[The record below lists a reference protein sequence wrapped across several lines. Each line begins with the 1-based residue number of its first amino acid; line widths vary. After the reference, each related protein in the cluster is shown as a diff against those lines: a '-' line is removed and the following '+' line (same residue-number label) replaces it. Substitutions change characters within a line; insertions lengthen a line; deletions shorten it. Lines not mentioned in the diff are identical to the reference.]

1 MTPAIRREALNPS
14 DKEAL
19 MKNALRGALLGAA
32 LLVSSVLAS
41 AQFSGNVQGDV
52 HDASGAAVAGASVTL
67 NNTATNVTQTTKTD
81 STGNYGFVSL
91 APGNYKIS
99 VSARGFAPAAVAV
112 TLLTSQTA
120 NVPVRLDVG
129 SVEESVTVTTAAPIL
144 DTADSRTQLTI
155 ESQQLTDLP
164 LAGRNL
170 LALTTIAPG
179 VTGLGLAPGGSPG
192 SAADN
197 YSTETQVD
205 ASANGRGS
213 VGNMYVVDGMDVTS
227 DIRPGVLNL
236 TPNPDA
242 IQETS
247 IQPNTFST
255 EHGRASSLQ
264 MVMTT
269 KSGTNQFHGSASDY
283 FTYQNLWALTEFAQP
298 RKYAPFHSNNFSG
311 AIGGPILPKREFF
324 FFFAIEPLR
333 ATQTTAGQTLT
344 FEDPQFTTWAQQNL
358 PNTLGT
364 SILAKYAPSAAS
376 GTGVAL
382 TAADIFPG
390 SCGTSA
396 TSNLPCALPMVDNG
410 VFNSSN
416 FRNGTQWN
424 IRIDKYFSKDRV
436 YGTFFRTTLETG
448 GPAARPAFDTSNHY
462 VTDSLQI
469 NQTHTFSGTLLNEAA
484 FGYNKVEGVNEATG
498 NFIVPNISVTGQSV
512 GFGIGFAQ
520 GDFIQH
526 NYHWRDALTKVAGAH
541 SFKFGYEG
549 RHGDDLA
556 LFAPVYNQ
564 PNFSFDNLLALAQDA
579 PHSESGLAYNP
590 LTGQPAKG
598 QYEYALTIHG
608 LFLQDTWKV
617 RNRLTLTYG
626 LRWDDFGN
634 PYPLNGTVLANF
646 HLGPGQTLDQR
657 IANGFMLQQSN
668 VFNHAIANVFSP
680 RAGFSWDPTGS
691 GDWVVRGGFGLYHD
705 WPTLGNDENGL
716 KGNPPGWIVPT
727 FLSTGGTAS
736 PIFALGTTAS
746 TPSGF
751 PYPAL
756 PSTQLD
762 SHGGLANS
770 QINVG
775 GLDPNLISPVT
786 YNYTASVERKI
797 AAGLVASVGYSGSRS
812 DNLIEGGGQETATS
826 YGTDINR
833 YAGDLIVH
841 NGATT
846 RLNPSFGAITYAQ
859 NGALGRYNAL
869 ITSVRGRFR
878 HRGYFSASYTRS
890 ESKDDSQIYPTF
902 TNLQRYY
909 GPSVWDAP
917 NRFSLALNCDLPGF
931 HPGTGLLGRITDGWS
946 ISGVTIL
953 QSGTPFVVYT
963 NASYQQGGDYNADGF
978 NYDFPDV
985 ASYDQ
990 GTGRSRYLQGV
1001 FVPGQFTAPSAGAE
1015 GNEAPYR
1022 FREPGYA
1029 NTDISLAKNT
1039 KIVERVA
1046 FQLRFDFFNAWNR
1059 PNLNSIDAN
1068 LPDGSFGKAT
1078 GQYNPRWIQLGARI
1092 SF

>member
-1 MTPAIRREALNPS
+1 
-14 DKEAL
+14 
-19 MKNALRGALLGAA
+19 MKNILRGAAV
-32 LLVSSVLAS
+32 LVYCIAAS
-41 AQFSGNVQGDV
+41 AQFSGNIQGDV
-52 HDASGAAVAGASVTL
+52 HDTSGAAVVGAFVTL
-67 NNTATNVTQTTKTD
+67 NNTATNVTQTSKTD
-81 STGNYGFVSL
+81 STGNYRFVSL

-99 VSARGFAPAAVAV
+99 VSAQGFAPAAVTV

-120 NVPVRLDVG
+120 EVPVKLNVG
-129 SVEESVTVTTAAPIL
+129 SVTESVAVTTQAPIL

-164 LAGRNL
+164 LPGRNL
-170 LALTTIAPG
+170 LALTTVAPG

-213 VGNMYVVDGMDVTS
+213 VGNMFVVDGMDVTS

-255 EHGRASSLQ
+255 EYGRASSVQ

-269 KSGTNQFHGSASDY
+269 RSGTDQFHGSASDY

-311 AIGGPILPKREFF
+311 AIGGPIIPKHEFF
-324 FFFAIEPLR
+324 FFFAVEPLR
-333 ATQTTAGQTLT
+333 ATQTNAAQTLT
-344 FEDPQFTTWAQQNL
+344 FEDPQFTAWAQQNF
-358 PNTLGT
+358 PNTVGT
-364 SILAKYAPSAAS
+364 SILTKYTPSGATV
-376 GTGVAL
+376 TGVAL
-382 TAADIFPG
+382 TAADVFP
-390 SCGTSA
+390 SNCGTSA
-396 TSNLPCALPMVDNG
+396 TSNLPCSLPMVDNG
-410 VFNSSN
+410 VFNAAS

-424 IRIDKYFSKDRV
+424 TRIDKYFAKDRL
-436 YGTFFRTTLETG
+436 YGTFFRTTLKTG
-448 GPAARPAFDTSNHY
+448 GPEVRPAFDTSNHF
-462 VTDSLQI
+462 VTDSLQV
-469 NQTHTFSGTLLNEAA
+469 NETHTFSNTLLNEAA
-484 FGYNKVEGVNEATG
+484 FGYNKVEGVLNATG
-498 NFIVPNISVTGQSV
+498 NFTVPNISVTSQGV

-526 NYHWRDALTKVAGAH
+526 NYHWREVLTKVAGAH
-541 SFKFGYEG
+541 SLRFGYEG

-556 LFAPVYNQ
+556 LFAPVFNQ

-579 PHSESGLAYNP
+579 PHSESGLAYSP

-608 LFLQDTWKV
+608 LFIQDTWKIH
-617 RNRLTLTYG
+617 NRLTLTYG

-634 PYPLNGTVLANF
+634 PYPLNGTTLANF
-646 HLGPGQTLDQR
+646 HLGPGGTLDQR

-680 RAGFSWDPTGS
+680 RAGFSWDPSGS
-691 GDWVVRGGFGLYHD
+691 GNWVVRGGFGVYHD

-727 FLSTGGTAS
+727 FLSTGGTAP
-736 PIFALGTTAS
+736 PIFALGTNPS

-762 SHGGLANS
+762 SHGGLVNS

-775 GLDPNLISPVT
+775 GIDPNLSPPVT
-786 YNYTASVERKI
+786 YNYTANVERKL
-797 AAGLVASVGYSGSRS
+797 AAGMVASIGYSGSRS
-812 DNLIEGGGQETATS
+812 DNLIMGGGQQTNTS

-833 YAGDLIVH
+833 FAGDLILN
-841 NGATT
+841 NGTTT

-859 NGALGRYNAL
+859 NAAIGRYNAL
-869 ITSVRGRFR
+869 IAGIRGRFS

-902 TNLQRYY
+902 TNLQQYY

-917 NRFSLALNCDLPGF
+917 NRFSMALNYNLPGL
-931 HPGTGLLGRITDGWS
+931 HSGTGLLGRITDGWS
-946 ISGVTIL
+946 ISAVTIL
-953 QSGTPFVVYT
+953 QSGTPFVVFT
-963 NASYQQGGDYNADGF
+963 NASYQQGGDYNADGL

-985 ASYDQ
+985 ASYRQ
-990 GTGRSRYLQGV
+990 ETGRSAYLQGA
-1001 FVPGQFTAPSAGAE
+1001 FAPAQFTAPTAGTE
-1015 GNEAPYR
+1015 GNEAAYR

-1046 FQLRFDFFNAWNR
+1046 FQLRFDFFNAFNR
-1059 PNLNSIDAN
+1059 PNLNSVDSN

-1078 GQYNPRWIQLGARI
+1078 GQYNPRWIQVGGRI